1 VSGRHPFGGAGGR
14 HYLED
19 VPLPEARARWAAAFE
34 RGGVTLPLPVER
46 VPVEE
51 ALGRVTAEPV
61 WATRSS
67 PPFDSAAMDGVAVRA
82 SDTVGASETTPVL
95 LRLGEDAVPVDTGDA
110 MPAGQDAVIMLE
122 HLQRRG
128 DEVEIL
134 TAVPPYQHV
143 RHIGEDVTAT
153 ELLLPEGHRLR
164 APDLA
169 SAAAAGATKIA
180 VRRRPQVGVLPT
192 GDELVPIG
200 EQPGPGQ
207 IVDTNGLMLAAQVQE
222 AGAVAERHPIVRDDR
237 EALKGAILDLAGR
250 CDLVL
255 VNAGSSAGADDHT
268 AGLIE
273 ELGDLAVHGVAVKPG
288 HPVVLGVVS
297 GTPVIGVPGY
307 PVSAALTFEIFALPL
322 LAQME
327 GAPQVER
334 PRVSA
339 RLARKLASSL
349 GEDEY
354 VRVRLGRV
362 GAGLV
367 AAPLS
372 RGAGVLTSLV
382 RADGLLRVPA
392 AEEGLHAGSI
402 VDVDLLRAMAEV
414 EHAIIAVG
422 SHDLVLDLA
431 SSALRRRDPRL
442 SLASSNVGSLGGL
455 IAVRDGL
462 CHLAGSHLLDPDT
475 GRYTWPDVHRVLG
488 DRPVEI
494 VRLARRQQGL
504 IVPPGN
510 PAGLRSLEDIV
521 GFDVTYVNRQRG
533 SGTRV
538 LLDHELERLGAGADD
553 VRGYVR
559 EEYTHLAVAAAVAS
573 GRADCG
579 LGILAAAR
587 AFGLGFVPVAWEPY
601 DLVIPERSPVLEPLF
616 DLLADER
623 FAREVEEL
631 GGYDASEMGDAVP
644 DNA

>member
-1 VSGRHPFGGAGGR
+1 
-14 HYLED
+14 
-19 VPLPEARARWAAAFE
+19 
-34 RGGVTLPLPVER
+34 
-46 VPVEE
+46 
-51 ALGRVTAEPV
+51 
-61 WATRSS
+61 
-67 PPFDSAAMDGVAVRA
+67 M
-82 SDTVGASETTPVL
+82 
-95 LRLGEDAVPVDTGDA
+95 
-110 MPAGQDAVIMLE
+110 
-122 HLQRRG
+122 
-128 DEVEIL
+128 
-134 TAVPPYQHV
+134 
-143 RHIGEDVTAT
+143 
-153 ELLLPEGHRLR
+153 
-164 APDLA
+164 
-169 SAAAAGATKIA
+169 
-180 VRRRPQVGVLPT
+180 
-192 GDELVPIG
+192 
-200 EQPGPGQ
+200 
-207 IVDTNGLMLAAQVQE
+207 
-222 AGAVAERHPIVRDDR
+222 
-237 EALKGAILDLAGR
+237 
-250 CDLVL
+250 
-255 VNAGSSAGADDHT
+255 NAGSSAGADDHT
-268 AGLIE
+268 AGLVE

-288 HPVVLGVVS
+288 HPVVLGVVA

-327 GAPQVER
+327 GAPQAER

-339 RLARKLASSL
+339 RLSRKLASSL

-362 GAGLV
+362 GSGLV

-392 AEEGLHAGSI
+392 AEEGLHAGSA
-402 VDVDLLRAMAEV
+402 VDVALLRSMAEV
-414 EHAIIAVG
+414 DHAIIAVG

-462 CHLAGSHLLDPDT
+462 SHLAGSHLLDPET

-488 DRPVEI
+488 NRPVEI
-494 VRLARRQQGL
+494 VRLARRRQGL

-510 PAGLRSLEDIV
+510 PAGLRGLEDIV

-538 LLDHELERLGAGADD
+538 LLDHELAKLGAGPDD

-573 GRADCG
+573 GRAECG

-601 DLVIPERSPVLEPLF
+601 DLVIPERSPVLDPLF
-616 DLLADER
+616 DLLGDR
-623 FAREVEEL
+623 GFAREVEAL
-631 GGYDASEMGDAVP
+631 GGYDASEMGEPVP
-644 DNA
+644 DSG